1 MFDLHF
7 DSILILVCCYFIGS
21 VPSAFLVTKLRVNK
35 NLFKVGSGTLGSA
48 NVMRHTGFPFGIFV
62 GVYDLAAKGI
72 LPVLI
77 MHSIDLEIMVQGMG
91 ILMLLVGHNW
101 SVFTKFRGGRGVMV
115 ATGAL
120 IGLGMWGEIILLGIG
135 FGLVGSLFYRD
146 MGFWTFVSM
155 IMLPVICYGSGRSIE
170 MISLAGMIVVLLI
183 VKRLM
188 ANSRIDRNE
197 SVKLVFLRRLVWD
210 RDILSRKDWVEG
222 TRG

>member
-35 NLFKVGSGTLGSA
+35 NLFKVGSGTLGST

-62 GVYDLAAKGI
+62 GVYDLVAKGI

-77 MHSIDLEIMVQGMG
+77 MRSIDIEIMVQGIG

-101 SVFTKFRGGRGVMV
+101 SVFTKFRGGRGLMV

-135 FGLVGSLFYRD
+135 FE
-146 MGFWTFVSM
+146 
-155 IMLPVICYGSGRSIE
+155 IGRTH
-170 MISLAGMIVVLLI
+170 V
-183 VKRLM
+183 
-188 ANSRIDRNE
+188 
-197 SVKLVFLRRLVWD
+197 
-210 RDILSRKDWVEG
+210 
-222 TRG
+222 